1 MTHESSVD
9 SIVIGAGVMGSAIAL
24 RLAQAGQRVVVLERA
39 VPGAEASSAAAGILG
54 PQVEAEADGPL
65 FRLALAS
72 RERYPAFSEELHAAT
87 GHDLGFRRVG
97 VVRAMATEDELEAW
111 LAERAWQGAAGLSV
125 RVVRGAELAEVEPA
139 LGTHLPAAVHLADE
153 AQVDAQALAL
163 ALPEAA
169 RRAGA
174 RFERAA
180 VLRVRVEGRRVTG
193 VDLDSGPRHAAAVV
207 VAAGAWTGQVV
218 GAALPHDAVSPVR
231 GQMVLL
237 KVEGD
242 VVGPR
247 TIVFGASGY
256 AVPRAQGRVLLGSS
270 MERVGFD
277 KRVTAAGVA
286 GILGHALAILPGLG
300 RATLESTW
308 AGFRP
313 APRDGLPLIGA
324 THVDGL
330 FVASGHHR
338 NGILLTPITADLVA
352 DAVLGRASALDPT
365 PFRPTRF
372 SLDAP
377 G

>member
-24 RLAQAGQRVVVLERA
+24 RLAQAGQRVLVLERA

-54 PQVEAEADGPL
+54 PQVEAEEDGPL
-65 FRLALAS
+65 FRLGLAS
-72 RERYPAFSEELHAAT
+72 RERYPAFSEEIHAVT

-97 VVRAMATEDELEAW
+97 VVRAMASEAELESW
-111 LAERAWQGAAGLSV
+111 LGQRAWQAGAGFSV
-125 RVVRGAELAEVEPA
+125 RVLRGAEIAEVEPA
-139 LGTHLPAAVHLADE
+139 LGGQVPAAVHLADE

-174 RFERAA
+174 RFERAT
-180 VLRVRVEGRRVTG
+180 VLRLRLEGHRVTG
-193 VDLDSGPRHAAAVV
+193 VDLDAGVRPASAVV
-207 VAAGAWTGQVV
+207 VAAGAWTAQVV
-218 GAALPHDAVSPVR
+218 GAALPPDAVTPVR

-242 VVGPR
+242 VVAPR
-247 TIVFGASGY
+247 TVVFGSGGY
-256 AVPRAQGRVLLGSS
+256 AVPRAHGRVLLGSS

-277 KRVTAAGVA
+277 KRVTAGGVA
-286 GILGHALAILPGLG
+286 SILGNALSIMPGLAH
-300 RATLESTW
+300 ATFESTW

-324 THVDGL
+324 TPVDGL

-338 NGILLTPITADLVA
+338 NGILLAPVTADLLA
-352 DAVLGRASALDPT
+352 DAVLGRVSALDPT
-365 PFRPTRF
+365 PFRPDRF
-372 SLDAP
+372 GA
-377 G
+377 